1 MYSSIRVVTTLFIF
15 ALITGC
21 TTYSGDNALQLTTK
35 LNTFDE
41 AKLLTMAKSDVSEI
55 IASLKLSEKERAKFE
70 RISPESV
77 YQRHDVDKIL
87 MLDSQ
92 LLIANGDTTIPFASH
107 SIIISNG
114 SLQIA
119 HSSNNIVISNGDI
132 DISHDGSQ
140 GDGSLILS
148 KGKIHISHAHNSLI
162 YAVKGLEISHA
173 RYVRAFNTQHWK
185 TSFGHINNTSIPPL
199 FHDEV
204 VADKRDNKD

>member
-92 LLIANGDTTIPFASH
+92 LLIA
-107 SIIISNG
+107 NG